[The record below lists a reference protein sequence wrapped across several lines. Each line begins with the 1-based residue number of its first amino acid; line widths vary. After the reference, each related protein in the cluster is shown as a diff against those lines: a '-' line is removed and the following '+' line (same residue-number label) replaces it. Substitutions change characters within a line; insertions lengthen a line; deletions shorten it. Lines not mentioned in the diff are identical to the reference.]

1 MMLNNNFHIYHN
13 NANDHDDDDRIQ
25 GTKNDDSKH
34 THLLTYLL
42 TYLLKRNLFHDLGVV
57 FHFLRGALAPTLLG
71 NAILWLR
78 LGFRRDGARGV
89 GAQVDATPIRG
100 DVICLQR
107 SNAFLLPGF
116 RTYPL

>member
-13 NANDHDDDDRIQ
+13 NNDHDDDDRIQ
-25 GTKNDDSKH
+25 RTKNDDSKH
-34 THLLTYLL
+34 THLLTYPL